1 MDFITPVGFVLA
13 VVAVVV
19 SDMMDGG
26 TVRSL
31 INPAAMLLV
40 IGGTLGA
47 TSMSSRMSDL
57 KGVIR
62 SILRAMRPPKVDR
75 VAAIRELVGYADVAR
90 REGLLKLDALLPEI
104 KDEFLRRGLMMAVDG
119 TDENLV
125 REVMESEM
133 TTLEASAND
142 AARFFET
149 AGGFAPTL
157 GIIGTVIGLVSV
169 LSNISNAAK
178 LAPSIAT
185 AFIATLWGVSSANL
199 FWLPIGN
206 KLKVIAGQETSL
218 REIVLEGVL
227 AIEAG
232 DNPRVVQDKLRAFL
246 TPEEGKALDKAMAAP
261 AAADAQGVGETAAGE
276 ASP

>member
-1 MDFITPVGFVLA
+1 MDIVTPVGFVLA
-13 VVAVVV
+13 IAAVLV

-31 INPAAMLLV
+31 INPAAILLV
-40 IGGTLGA
+40 LGGTLGA
-47 TSMSSRMSDL
+47 TAMSSRMSDL
-57 KGVIR
+57 KNLVK
-62 SILRAMRPPKVDR
+62 SVMRAMRPPKVDR
-75 VAAIRELVGYADVAR
+75 VTVIRELVQYADVAR

-104 KDEFLRRGLMMAVDG
+104 KDDFLRRGLMMAVDG
-119 TDENLV
+119 TDETLV

-133 TTLEASAND
+133 TTLETVAMD
-142 AARFFET
+142 AARFFDT

-169 LSNISNAAK
+169 LSNIANAAK

-199 FWLPIGN
+199 FWLPIAN
-206 KLKVIAGQETSL
+206 KLKVIAGLETSV
-218 REIVLEGVL
+218 REIVLAGVL

-246 TPEEGKALDKAMAAP
+246 SPEEAKALDKAMAGPAQAP
-261 AAADAQGVGETAAGE
+261 AETAQAARE
-276 ASP
+276 AVP

>member
-1 MDFITPVGFVLA
+1 MDIVTPVGFVLA
-13 VVAVVV
+13 VAAVIL
-19 SDMMDGG
+19 SDIMDGG

-31 INPAAMLLV
+31 INPAAILLV
-40 IGGTLGA
+40 LGGTLGA
-47 TSMSSRMSDL
+47 TAMSSRMSDL
-57 KGVIR
+57 KALVR
-62 SILRAMRPPKVDR
+62 SVMRAMRPPKVDR
-75 VAAIRELVGYADVAR
+75 AQVIRELVRYADVAR

-104 KDEFLRRGLMMAVDG
+104 KDDFMRRGLMMAVDG
-119 TDENLV
+119 TDETLV

-133 TTLEASAND
+133 STLETVALDS
-142 AARFFET
+142 ARFFET

-169 LSNISNAAK
+169 LSNIQNAAK

-206 KLKVIAGQETSL
+206 KLKVIAGQETSV
-218 REIVLEGVL
+218 REIILEGVL

-246 TPEEGKALDKAMAAP
+246 TPDEVKALEKAAAAEAEGGPAP
-261 AAADAQGVGETAAGE
+261 AEAREEAAT
-276 ASP
+276 

>member
-1 MDFITPVGFVLA
+1 VDIVTPVGFVLA
-13 VVAVVV
+13 LAAVLV

-26 TVRSL
+26 TIRSL
-31 INPAAMLLV
+31 VNPAAILLV

-47 TSMSSRMSDL
+47 TAMSSRMSDL
-57 KGVIR
+57 KKLVGSVM
-62 SILRAMRPPKVDR
+62 RAMRPPKVDR
-75 VAAIRELVGYADVAR
+75 VAVIRELVQYADVAR
-90 REGLLKLDALLPEI
+90 REGLLKLDALLPEV
-104 KDEFLRRGLMMAVDG
+104 KDDFLRRGLMMAVDG

-133 TTLEASAND
+133 ATLETTAVEG
-142 AARFFET
+142 ARFFET

-169 LSNISNAAK
+169 LSNIQNAAK

-199 FWLPIGN
+199 FWLPIAN
-206 KLKVIAGQETSL
+206 KLKVVAGMETSV
-218 REIVLEGVL
+218 REIILAGVL

-232 DNPRVVQDKLRAFL
+232 DNPRVVQDKLRSFL
-246 TPEEGKALDKAMAAP
+246 GPDEAKALDKASESAAEGSAEP
-261 AAADAQGVGETAAGE
+261 AQASTGE
-276 ASP
+276 AVP

>member
-1 MDFITPVGFVLA
+1 MDLITPVGFVLA
-13 VVAVVV
+13 LVAVVV

-26 TVRSL
+26 TLRSL
-31 INPAAMLLV
+31 VNPAAMLLV

-47 TSMSSRMSDL
+47 TSMSFRMGDL
-57 KGVIR
+57 KKVPR
-62 SILRAMRPPKVDR
+62 FVMQAFRPPKVDR
-75 VAAIRELVGYADVAR
+75 VAVIREIVQYADVAR
-90 REGLLKLDALLPEI
+90 REGLLKLDALLPEV
-104 KDEFLRRGLMMAVDG
+104 KDDFLRHGLMMAVDG

-125 REVMESEM
+125 RAVLESEM
-133 TTLEASAND
+133 ATLEAAATD
-142 AARFFET
+142 GARFFET

-206 KLKVIAGQETSL
+206 KLKTVAGLQTSV
-218 REIVLEGVL
+218 REIMLEGVL
-227 AIEAG
+227 SIEAG
-232 DNPRVVQDKLRAFL
+232 DNPRVVLDKLRAYL
-246 TPEEGKALDKAMAAP
+246 TPDEVKALDKARAQPEAGDK
-261 AAADAQGVGETAAGE
+261 AAAESAKE
-276 ASP
+276 AVP

>member
-1 MDFITPVGFVLA
+1 MDIVTPVGFVLA
-13 VVAVVV
+13 IAAVLV

-31 INPAAMLLV
+31 INPAAILLV
-40 IGGTLGA
+40 LGGTLGA
-47 TSMSSRMSDL
+47 TAMSSRMSDL
-57 KGVIR
+57 KSLLKSVM
-62 SILRAMRPPKVDR
+62 RAMRPPKVDR
-75 VAAIRELVGYADVAR
+75 VAVIRELVQFADMAR

-104 KDEFLRRGLMMAVDG
+104 KDDFLRRGLMMAVDG
-119 TDENLV
+119 TDETLV

-133 TTLEASAND
+133 TTLETVALEG
-142 AARFFET
+142 ARFFDT

-169 LSNISNAAK
+169 LSNIANAAK

-199 FWLPIGN
+199 FWLPLAN
-206 KLKVIAGQETSL
+206 KLKVIAGLETSV
-218 REIVLEGVL
+218 REIVLAGVL

-246 TPEEGKALDKAMAAP
+246 SPEEAKALDKAMSRPAEGPAEAA
-261 AAADAQGVGETAAGE
+261 EAAGE
-276 ASP
+276 AVP

>member
-1 MDFITPVGFVLA
+1 MDIVTPVGFVLA
-13 VVAVVV
+13 IAAVLV

-31 INPAAMLLV
+31 INPAAILLV
-40 IGGTLGA
+40 LGGTLGA
-47 TSMSSRMSDL
+47 TAMSSRMSDL
-57 KGVIR
+57 KGLLKSVM
-62 SILRAMRPPKVDR
+62 RAMRPPKVDR
-75 VAAIRELVGYADVAR
+75 VAVIRELVQFADLAR

-104 KDEFLRRGLMMAVDG
+104 KDDFLRRGLMMAVDG
-119 TDENLV
+119 TDETLV

-133 TTLEASAND
+133 TTLETVALEG
-142 AARFFET
+142 ARFFDT

-169 LSNISNAAK
+169 LSNIANAAK

-199 FWLPIGN
+199 FWLPLAN
-206 KLKVIAGQETSL
+206 KLKAIAGLETSV
-218 REIVLEGVL
+218 REIVLAGVL

-246 TPEEGKALDKAMAAP
+246 SPEEAKALDKAMASP
-261 AAADAQGVGETAAGE
+261 AQGPAETAEAAGE
-276 ASP
+276 AVP

>member
-1 MDFITPVGFVLA
+1 MDIVTPVGFVLA
-13 VVAVVV
+13 LAAVLV

-26 TVRSL
+26 TIRSL
-31 INPAAMLLV
+31 INPAAILLV

-47 TSMSSRMSDL
+47 TAMSSRMSDL
-57 KGVIR
+57 KKLVGSVM
-62 SILRAMRPPKVDR
+62 RAMRPPKVDR
-75 VAAIRELVGYADVAR
+75 VAVIRELVQYADVAR
-90 REGLLKLDALLPEI
+90 REGLLKLDALLPEV
-104 KDEFLRRGLMMAVDG
+104 KDDFLRRGLMMAVDG

-133 TTLEASAND
+133 ATLETTALEG
-142 AARFFET
+142 ARFFET

-169 LSNISNAAK
+169 LSNIQDAAK

-199 FWLPIGN
+199 FWLPIAN
-206 KLKVIAGQETSL
+206 KLKVVAGMETSV
-218 REIVLEGVL
+218 REIILAGVL

-232 DNPRVVQDKLRAFL
+232 DNPRVVQDKLRSFL
-246 TPEEGKALDKAMAAP
+246 GPDEAKALDKARESEAEGSAEP
-261 AAADAQGVGETAAGE
+261 AQASAGE
-276 ASP
+276 AVP